1 MIVGSS
7 LEERQQREHC
17 SFPKHPGLDHNL
29 VSDGNSLPRM
39 RKNPWR
45 VSRMRQ
51 KRRGHNMPLRCS
63 HLNLSFGGLVA
74 SFGGLIALFGG
85 LIASFVGIS
94 ASFGGLIA
102 LSSLTESSAMSSD
115 PGKEMAS

>member
-29 VSDGNSLPRM
+29 VSDGNSFPRM

-63 HLNLSFGGLVA
+63 NLNLSFGGLVA
-74 SFGGLIALFGG
+74 SFAG